1 VTAPGRIVIAAYA
14 CCGPG
19 EGTYAVTSTDGGAT
33 WGQPI
38 LAGTVQTDRGTGGPG
53 PYSMT
58 VQEST
63 TNGVKTQVLSAT
75 GPQTTEVA
83 VLDPN
88 YWYPG
93 GTAMVDSLV
102 PAAAMTD
109 LINTQVRVFNPSTGT
124 SYGDPANWRPPQ
136 ILPGE
141 DEPSM
146 ASTAAAAY
154 VMTHAELN
162 GDALQDTYRVRKVNS
177 DGTLG
182 APVQASDVGNVIFG
196 RLAASPSGGLSTF
209 WSTGGGTEADIMSSF
224 SADGVTFQPARMLV
238 ENADSYD
245 LAPAITSDGSG
256 FVAWDDN
263 AGSVWMTGIPAAVDA
278 NACRRELTVRTGVVA
293 RVSAGCWTKSG
304 SSYKTKADV
313 SINGIEFVTG
323 SGPDTVTIDMRTHKL
338 TAGKGVVQKAGFIVF
353 AKDSGTW
360 DLDKLTTFDHLTG
373 SLFDFGMGGHAT
385 VSFAAGKA
393 TLKINVKLPDPF
405 DPVTGVATLFTT
417 LDGGL
422 QANEVRVEAKH
433 ATVGPITID
442 NLLMFYDSAQSTFGG
457 NATLGLPGGG
467 SMSVGIGF
475 NHGDLVALF
484 AAYKDGP
491 PFPIPL
497 TAGVWLNGVGFG
509 YDGTDG
515 FRLSGGADLGIPS
528 PKGAVEIR
536 AIGDPPGTGG
546 GINFWVPKSHAG
558 FQIDVTAQLYLWDF
572 HLGSASAVY
581 RWPADFSFNVQVG
594 IGWEYLG
601 IHGGVS
607 GRVNPPSTYE
617 IGGNVEVCV
626 VFCGGGDFYLGTK
639 GFGAS
644 AHLKFWGKKFC
655 IMAGY
660 IPGDGMT
667 GGFTCNMGRFT
678 VTGVGV
684 PGPGGAWIDSSHT
697 VHFPSSQQDQ
707 TFALDIP
714 GNGGLPSVR
723 IKQPDG
729 SVLIESD
736 PADLTKALQ
745 VDKALLLPL
754 PDQNSVRVM
763 VSIPPTTAGA
773 SFTLE
778 PGEGGAPIVKGANRS
793 VEFAETGKGGGKQLK
808 SYARS
813 KGKFTY
819 RSSPGKAGK
828 RKLVMRVL
836 NADGLPISQQVVA
849 TYQVPGWTK
858 PKKPTAIKLTWRKGK
873 LKVTWKGT
881 APMFRVTAKIA
892 DGRILVLPTK
902 KHAVVI
908 PAVDKKERVVVSV
921 RGLLKNGVT
930 GKSATKKR
938 QVVRRRPDS
947 ASRSAGR
954 SGAAHGRPGRPGSGP
969 GSSRSPAR

>member
-1 VTAPGRIVIAAYA
+1 MTAPGRIVIAAYA

-323 SGPDTVTIDMRTHKL
+323 SGPDTVTIDVTYKL
-338 TAGKGVVQKAGFIVF
+338 TAGKGVVPK
-353 AKDSGTW
+353 
-360 DLDKLTTFDHLTG
+360 
-373 SLFDFGMGGHAT
+373 GGVHR
-385 VSFAAGKA
+385 
-393 TLKINVKLPDPF
+393 LC
-405 DPVTGVATLFTT
+405 
-417 LDGGL
+417 
-422 QANEVRVEAKH
+422 E
-433 ATVGPITID
+433 
-442 NLLMFYDSAQSTFGG
+442 
-457 NATLGLPGGG
+457 
-467 SMSVGIGF
+467 
-475 NHGDLVALF
+475 
-484 AAYKDGP
+484 
-491 PFPIPL
+491 
-497 TAGVWLNGVGFG
+497 
-509 YDGTDG
+509 G
-515 FRLSGGADLGIPS
+515 FRDVGSGQAHHVRPS
-528 PKGAVEIR
+528 DGQPLRLRHGR
-536 AIGDPPGTGG
+536 TRDRLLRG
-546 GINFWVPKSHAG
+546 WQSHTEDQREVA
-558 FQIDVTAQLYLWDF
+558 
-572 HLGSASAVY
+572 
-581 RWPADFSFNVQVG
+581 RSF
-594 IGWEYLG
+594 
-601 IHGGVS
+601 
-607 GRVNPPSTYE
+607 R
-617 IGGNVEVCV
+617 
-626 VFCGGGDFYLGTK
+626 
-639 GFGAS
+639 
-644 AHLKFWGKKFC
+644 
-655 IMAGY
+655 
-660 IPGDGMT
+660 PGD
-667 GGFTCNMGRFT
+667 
-678 VTGVGV
+678 
-684 PGPGGAWIDSSHT
+684 
-697 VHFPSSQQDQ
+697 
-707 TFALDIP
+707 
-714 GNGGLPSVR
+714 
-723 IKQPDG
+723 
-729 SVLIESD
+729 
-736 PADLTKALQ
+736 
-745 VDKALLLPL
+745 
-754 PDQNSVRVM
+754 
-763 VSIPPTTAGA
+763 
-773 SFTLE
+773 
-778 PGEGGAPIVKGANRS
+778 
-793 VEFAETGKGGGKQLK
+793 
-808 SYARS
+808 
-813 KGKFTY
+813 
-819 RSSPGKAGK
+819 
-828 RKLVMRVL
+828 
-836 NADGLPISQQVVA
+836 
-849 TYQVPGWTK
+849 
-858 PKKPTAIKLTWRKGK
+858 
-873 LKVTWKGT
+873 
-881 APMFRVTAKIA
+881 
-892 DGRILVLPTK
+892 
-902 KHAVVI
+902 
-908 PAVDKKERVVVSV
+908 
-921 RGLLKNGVT
+921 
-930 GKSATKKR
+930 
-938 QVVRRRPDS
+938 RRRHLVHHPRRRTS
-947 ASRSAGR
+947 GQRGARRGQARHGR
-954 SGAAHGRPGRPGSGP
+954 SDHDRQLVDVL
-969 GSSRSPAR
+969 

>member
-1 VTAPGRIVIAAYA
+1 MTAPGRIVIAAYA

-442 NLLMFYDSAQSTFGG
+442 NLLMFYDSAQSTFGV
-457 NATLGLPGGG
+457 NAPLGLPGGG

-475 NHGDLVALF
+475 DHGVLVALF
-484 AAYKDGP
+484 AAYREGP
-491 PFPIPL
+491 PFPGTKASGRRSIQALGERGPVPL
-497 TAGVWLNGVGFG
+497 PAPPATFDPDDDSDVDDLDATDLDGHDAGVAHG
-509 YDGTDG
+509 
-515 FRLSGGADLGIPS
+515 S
-528 PKGAVEIR
+528 GAVR
-536 AIGDPPGTGG
+536 LPAAPPGAA
-546 GINFWVPKSHAG
+546 HA
-558 FQIDVTAQLYLWDF
+558 QPLAEALRAL
-572 HLGSASAVY
+572 
-581 RWPADFSFNVQVG
+581 VQP
-594 IGWEYLG
+594 EDEE
-601 IHGGVS
+601 
-607 GRVNPPSTYE
+607 P
-617 IGGNVEVCV
+617 
-626 VFCGGGDFYLGTK
+626 
-639 GFGAS
+639 
-644 AHLKFWGKKFC
+644 
-655 IMAGY
+655 
-660 IPGDGMT
+660 
-667 GGFTCNMGRFT
+667 
-678 VTGVGV
+678 
-684 PGPGGAWIDSSHT
+684 
-697 VHFPSSQQDQ
+697 
-707 TFALDIP
+707 
-714 GNGGLPSVR
+714 
-723 IKQPDG
+723 
-729 SVLIESD
+729 
-736 PADLTKALQ
+736 
-745 VDKALLLPL
+745 
-754 PDQNSVRVM
+754 
-763 VSIPPTTAGA
+763 
-773 SFTLE
+773 LE
-778 PGEGGAPIVKGANRS
+778 PAGPDDERS
-793 VEFAETGKGGGKQLK
+793 EETQPH
-808 SYARS
+808 R
-813 KGKFTY
+813 
-819 RSSPGKAGK
+819 
-828 RKLVMRVL
+828 
-836 NADGLPISQQVVA
+836 
-849 TYQVPGWTK
+849 VPGWRERRAAAST
-858 PKKPTAIKLTWRKGK
+858 PPASQRPLIDSLRQRDDE
-873 LKVTWKGT
+873 V
-881 APMFRVTAKIA
+881 A
-892 DGRILVLPTK
+892 
-902 KHAVVI
+902 
-908 PAVDKKERVVVSV
+908 PAVENPPKGD
-921 RGLLKNGVT
+921 LN
-930 GKSATKKR
+930 
-938 QVVRRRPDS
+938 
-947 ASRSAGR
+947 
-954 SGAAHGRPGRPGSGP
+954 
-969 GSSRSPAR
+969 